1 MKDVRGAAD
10 ADDLGRAGLVGWFTG
25 SQGAGSTLSASE
37 QSVLQ
42 NYLTS
47 TNGNLL
53 ISGEN
58 IGADIGTS
66 SFYQNVLSASFV
78 ANGAGAT
85 AIQGV
90 TGDPVSGTWASSALS
105 FVGSSPDSINARG
118 LGMVAFP
125 YQGTS
130 HGAGGPSD

>member
-37 QSVLQ
+37 QSLLQ
-42 NYLTS
+42 NYLST

-66 SFYQNVLSASFV
+66 SFYQNVLQANFV
-78 ANGAGAT
+78 ADVAGGT
-85 AIQGV
+85 ALQGV
-90 TGDPVSGTWASSALS
+90 TGDPVSGNWASSALS
-105 FVGSSPDSINARG
+105 FSGG
-118 LGMVAFP
+118 FP
-125 YQGTS
+125 E
-130 HGAGGPSD
+130 PI